1 MSALVEAPVCP
12 ICRSIYVRPRI
23 YPECGHS
30 LCENCHVQTD
40 QHTDVPD
47 AYTAIV
53 YKCPICRSETLTP
66 WARRPLNRTL
76 DNICASSFADE
87 YKERADELGDA
98 PAPEKIVDKQD
109 VDLAKLAIAERDR
122 VATAL
127 YEEIFPLLHKAA
139 RDGGDFISITSKA
152 KVRAIYRVADQLTT
166 MLFRHKIYRMVCTP
180 EEVTI
185 HILKRGEHSRNEF
198 LNMNYEAPMVTSLS
212 TETTIESLSNISTT
226 IQNLVNPPS
235 SPRLT
240 LAQLRLPLRRRRHN
254 S

>member
-1 MSALVEAPVCP
+1 
-12 ICRSIYVRPRI
+12 
-23 YPECGHS
+23 
-30 LCENCHVQTD
+30 
-40 QHTDVPD
+40 
-47 AYTAIV
+47 
-53 YKCPICRSETLTP
+53 
-66 WARRPLNRTL
+66 
-76 DNICASSFADE
+76 
-87 YKERADELGDA
+87 
-98 PAPEKIVDKQD
+98 
-109 VDLAKLAIAERDR
+109 
-122 VATAL
+122 
-127 YEEIFPLLHKAA
+127 
-139 RDGGDFISITSKA
+139 
-152 KVRAIYRVADQLTT
+152 

>member
-1 MSALVEAPVCP
+1 M
-12 ICRSIYVRPRI
+12 
-23 YPECGHS
+23 G
-30 LCENCHVQTD
+30 
-40 QHTDVPD
+40 
-47 AYTAIV
+47 
-53 YKCPICRSETLTP
+53 
-66 WARRPLNRTL
+66 
-76 DNICASSFADE
+76 
-87 YKERADELGDA
+87 
-98 PAPEKIVDKQD
+98 
-109 VDLAKLAIAERDR
+109 LAKLAIAERDR